1 ALAAYKQSL
10 AIDPSDGATALLLA
24 KAIVDGAT
32 YDTAQATKLKSDTVA
47 LKRLRSAFA
56 DRLDSARVYLER
68 AATSPDTAT
77 QVNAAAIM
85 SSAGEKLIRAGA
97 SDRAVPWLQRKLAMV
112 APRTPA
118 DTAGLRHAVHAISDF
133 WHGYET

>member
-68 AATSPDTAT
+68 AATSPHTAT
-77 QVNAAAIM
+77 QVNAAALIG
-85 SSAGEKLIRAGA
+85 SAGEKLIRARA
-97 SDRAVPWLQRKLAMV
+97 SDLAVRWLQRTLALV
-112 APRTPA
+112 APRSPA
-118 DTAGLRHAVHAISDF
+118 DTPGPRQGLGAAHK
-133 WHGYET
+133 T